1 MAKRHLS
8 KFLVIITILLSVAN
22 MLWAQEETSEQKE
35 GETQTM
41 PTVNYE
47 ILLEGTYSGI
57 RQPIQRVIT
66 TQEQWEKLW
75 KEHVSVLVPQPPV
88 PEVDFE
94 NFVVVAL
101 FSGEKNTSGY
111 QVKVKEIV
119 PAQNNVLVRYKFV
132 EPAANSFTLQ
142 VITQPFVLLKIQ
154 KPAGTIQLTQ

>member
-8 KFLVIITILLSVAN
+8 KFILIWVILFSLTNILS
-22 MLWAQEETSEQKE
+22 AQEEPSEDKE

-101 FSGEKNTSGY
+101 FAGEKNTSGY
-111 QVKVKEIV
+111 QVKIKEVV
-119 PAQNNVLVRYKFV
+119 PAQNNVLVRYKFI
-132 EPAANSFTLQ
+132 EPAQNSFTLQ

-154 KPAGTIQLTQ
+154 KPQGTVQLTQ